1 MSFTVQSENLR
12 SQSEVWRGRKEAA
25 EEVRADIR
33 PALAQGDAFGI
44 LAGGAGVSAMYD
56 EWVSDMDNAL
66 HDAMISFRYLQRALV
81 STANGYDE
89 SDATAV
95 SSMKQL
101 DQLIDPE
108 DYRHD

>member
-1 MSFTVQSENLR
+1 MSFKVQSENLR
-12 SQSEVWRGRKEAA
+12 SQSEVWRERKEAA
-25 EEVRADIR
+25 RQVRADIA
-33 PALAQGDAFGI
+33 PALGRGDAFGI
-44 LAGGAGVSAMYD
+44 LAGGAGVSQMYD

-95 SSMKQL
+95 TAMNQL
-101 DQLIDPE
+101 DKLIDPE